1 MIKKF
6 AHTFFFG
13 YLETK
18 WKRLARVLSIAFF
31 FIFLALFFYVFG
43 YYDYS
48 WEFFEF
54 LTEDSD
60 FIIKF
65 LMPPYIIFTSLISWV
80 IKPFM
85 VDK

>member
-31 FIFLALFFYVFG
+31 FIFLALFFYFFV
-43 YYDYS
+43 YDDYFLD
-48 WEFFEF
+48 FFKF
-54 LTEDSD
+54 LIEDSD

-65 LMPPYIIFTSLISWV
+65 LMPPYIIFTSVISWV

>member
-18 WKRLARVLSIAFF
+18 WKRLLRVLTIVSFFILTVLFSNNEVIVFMGERFGVLFF
-31 FIFLALFFYVFG
+31 FVTILLP
-43 YYDYS
+43 
-48 WEFFEF
+48 
-54 LTEDSD
+54 
-60 FIIKF
+60 I
-65 LMPPYIIFTSLISWV
+65 YIIVTSVISWV

-85 VDK
+85 VNK